1 MITRRKKL
9 KDPMLNSKKLFFLI
23 LISTGFILIGCA
35 GVKSDQASVVQ
46 IPSEGWWRS
55 ALSGRQKQL
64 GSDNKSLIQ
73 ADSNIQKNFALVRQK
88 MIATSAT
95 PFTIGFSESVDI
107 NAFASLQNGQQ
118 LIIFTDGFVRVFGND
133 PDVVATVLGHELGH
147 HQLGHTQPDYGKDR
161 NTLINV
167 ASQSLGMLSSYFIP
181 FSGFLV
187 GNAVKGAGLSYSR
200 DDERDAD
207 QFGMK
212 LALAA
217 GFSPCGSY
225 RFSSKMNQLGQSS
238 SLSFL
243 STHPGSDE
251 RQKNSEEFS
260 RLQKNESCE
269 KVGK

>member
-1 MITRRKKL
+1 
-9 KDPMLNSKKLFFLI
+9 MLNSKIVFFLI
-23 LISTGFILIGCA
+23 LISIGPLLAGCA
-35 GVKSDQASVVQ
+35 SVKSDQVSVVQ
-46 IPSEGWWRS
+46 IPSEGWWRA
-55 ALSGRQKQL
+55 ALNGRSKQPT
-64 GSDNKSLIQ
+64 SENQSLIHT
-73 ADSNIQKNFALVRQK
+73 DSKIQKNFALVRQK
-88 MIATSAT
+88 MITSSTAS
-95 PFTIGFSESVDI
+95 FAIGFSESADI

-118 LIIFTDGFVRVFGND
+118 LIIFTDGFVKVFGND

-161 NTLINV
+161 TTLVNV

-225 RFSSKMNQLGQSS
+225 RFSSKMSQLGQSA

-251 RQKNSEEFS
+251 RKKNSEEFNQ
-260 RLQKNESCE
+260 LQKNESCE
-269 KVGK
+269 KGEK

>member
-1 MITRRKKL
+1 
-9 KDPMLNSKKLFFLI
+9 MLNSKIVFFLI
-23 LISTGFILIGCA
+23 LVSIGSLLTSCA
-35 GVKSDQASVVQ
+35 SVKSDQVSVVQ

-55 ALSGRQKQL
+55 ALSGRSKQPT
-64 GSDNKSLIQ
+64 SENQSLIQ
-73 ADSNIQKNFALVRQK
+73 TDANIQKNFALVRQK
-88 MIATSAT
+88 IIATST
-95 PFTIGFSESVDI
+95 VPFAIGFSESVDI

-118 LIIFTDGFVRVFGND
+118 LIVFTDGFVKVFGDD

-161 NTLINV
+161 NTLVNV

-207 QFGMK
+207 QFGMR

-225 RFSSKMNQLGQSS
+225 RFSSKMSQLGQSS

-251 RQKNSEEFS
+251 RKKNSEEFNQ
-260 RLQKNESCE
+260 LQKNESCE
-269 KVGK
+269 KGRK

>member
-55 ALSGRQKQL
+55 ALSVRQKQL